1 MATRRKANPRLV
13 KSYRTYTSDELADCL
28 GIHVNTVRNWM
39 AVGLEPIDDQRP
51 YLFRGDVVRAFIE
64 RQRANAKRPCAPGEL
79 FRLRCREPK
88 RPAGGLV
95 DYEPMTETSGDL
107 LGICPDCDAVMHR
120 RITRHQLEA
129 LNRILDV
136 TTRPRR
142 CA

>member
-1 MATRRKANPRLV
+1 MAIRRKANPRLV

-39 AVGLEPIDDQRP
+39 AAGLEPIDDQRP
-51 YLFRGDVVRAFIE
+51 YLFRGDVVREFIE
-64 RQRANAKRPCAPGEL
+64 RQRADAKRPCGPGEL
-79 FRLRCREPK
+79 FCLRCGEPK
-88 RPAGGLV
+88 RPAGGLA
-95 DYEPMTETSGDL
+95 DYEPKTETTGDL
-107 LGICPDCDAVMHR
+107 LGLCPDCDGLMRQRVASR
-120 RITRHQLEA
+120 QLEP